1 MKRREAPVPV
11 NVKSTSSAPRR
22 SQLPNV
28 ASFYALF
35 LIVGTPSN
43 SRQLGSHSAAA
54 YLASRSFFLFT
65 LS

>member
-11 NVKSTSSAPRR
+11 NVKSTSSALRR

-35 LIVGTPSN
+35 PIVGTK
-43 SRQLGSHSAAA
+43 
-54 YLASRSFFLFT
+54 
-65 LS
+65 